1 MSDVLVAA
9 PLRLEALA
17 IRAGA
22 RRLRIQKTGMGRARS
37 LAAVSGLRGDPAA
50 ALVVMG
56 VCGGLD
62 EGCEPGDVV
71 IADELL
77 DGEREDTDAEEG
89 GEGAHSGSSLR
100 LTCPSAQ
107 PLSEALERR
116 GVAVRRGTVVSV
128 ARIAH
133 GEKRVELRERGAIVV
148 DMESAWLAAG
158 AGGRPFAAI
167 RVVADTPSREV
178 TRPLLTLAGAAR
190 AALSLRRV
198 AAVLDELVR
207 EQGAHAVLGG
217 TGSSGSRGSLP
228 TAHGEQAR

>member
-1 MSDVLVAA
+1 MSDVLVTA

-22 RRLRIQKTGMGRARS
+22 RRLRIQKTGMGQARS
-37 LAAVSGLRGDPAA
+37 HAAVAKLQSDPAA

-62 EGCEPGDVV
+62 EQCEPGDVV

-77 DGEREDTDAEEG
+77 DGEQAADR
-89 GEGAHSGSSLR
+89 R
-100 LTCPSAQ
+100 LACPSAL
-107 PLSEALERR
+107 PLAEALERH
-116 GVAVRRGTVVSV
+116 GIVVRRGAVVSV

-133 GEKRVELRERGAIVV
+133 GEKRVELRERGAVVV

-158 AGGRPFAAI
+158 AMERPFAVI

-190 AALSLRRV
+190 AALSLRHT
-198 AAVLDELVR
+198 AAALEQVVR
-207 EQGAHAVLGG
+207 EHGAHAALGAEQR
-217 TGSSGSRGSLP
+217 SSEGD
-228 TAHGEQAR
+228 